1 MMIDLGVFVNFLDE
15 IIFVRIKSY
24 GNKILRFIYF
34 KIYFYG
40 FDIFFF
46 LLGIF
51 IVIVKFSNVSIFV

>member
-24 GNKILRFIYF
+24 GNKSLRFIYF